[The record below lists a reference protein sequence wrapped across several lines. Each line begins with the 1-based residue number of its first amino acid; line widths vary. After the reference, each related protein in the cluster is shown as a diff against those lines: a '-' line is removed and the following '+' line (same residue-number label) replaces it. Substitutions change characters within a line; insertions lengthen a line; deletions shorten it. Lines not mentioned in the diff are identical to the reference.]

1 MVAAHMSTAAE
12 EQERGVPRRWLVALV
27 VLAAIARLYALGR
40 QSFWYDEAMS
50 VVLADNSLGAL
61 LGGQAKDLGNP
72 PLYPVLLRLWM
83 TLFGASDGALRSLSA
98 VLGAATVPLVYSVG
112 RQALGARTA
121 FVGAALFAFSPFQ
134 LQMAQEAR
142 TYTLLVLL
150 AAAAMAFLV
159 RALAHPRQWA
169 WWVAFGATTG
179 LMCLSHYFSF
189 FLALGLAGYLAF
201 TYRRQPAVLGRAAG
215 AFLVSLA
222 VFAFWLPSF
231 FGQLGVQGNLARSA
245 ESWHLHLLA
254 TPLVFGVGS
263 TLVWKD
269 SATIWRL
276 ALGLLAI
283 ATLAGCLM
291 RGLWQSCRR
300 PGFGPLVTWMAAPIL
315 LPALISLAA
324 SPLYNTRYVI
334 LASVPFYL
342 FIAAGLRAL
351 PRPAQVTGAVAL
363 AGVALVSQG
372 SYLSRPVKHQWREVA
387 ALIEPQLREGDV
399 LLFDADYNET
409 AYAHYAGRPGKGPR
423 LRLLPPSASATATP
437 APGPA
442 TGGHL
447 FGAVAEGAPTTDVTD
462 LVNRHRRV
470 WLVLADADEDTAE
483 QARSFLGKWRSAPP
497 VELRGISVLRY
508 ERP

>member
-1 MVAAHMSTAAE
+1 MVAAHMSTAVE
-12 EQERGVPRRWLVALV
+12 EQARVPRSWLAALV

-50 VVLADNSLGAL
+50 VVLADHSLGEL
-61 LGGQAKDLGNP
+61 LRGQVKDLGNP
-72 PLYPVLLRLWM
+72 PLYPALLRLW
-83 TLFGASDGALRSLSA
+83 TALFGTSDGGLRALSA
-98 VLGAATVPLVYSVG
+98 ALGTITVPLVFAAG
-112 RQALGARTA
+112 RPLLGARTA
-121 FVGAALFAFSPFQ
+121 FVGATLFAFSPFQ

-150 AAAAMAFLV
+150 TVTAMAALV
-159 RALAHPRQWA
+159 RALAHPHRWG
-169 WWVAFGATTG
+169 WWIAFGAVTG

-189 FLALGLAGYLAF
+189 FLALGIAGYLAF
-201 TYRRQPAVLGRAAG
+201 IYRRQPAVLGRAAV

-231 FGQLGVQGNLARSA
+231 FGQLGVQGNLSRSA

-269 SATIWRL
+269 SATTWRL

-283 ATLAGCLM
+283 AALAGCLLH
-291 RGLWQSCRR
+291 GLWQARRR
-300 PGFGPLVTWMAAPIL
+300 PGFGLLVTWMSAPIL

-334 LASVPFYL
+334 LATVPFYL
-342 FIAAGLRAL
+342 FIAVGLRAL
-351 PRPAQVTGAVAL
+351 PRTPQVAAAVAL
-363 AGVALVSQG
+363 AGVALISQA
-372 SYLSRPVKHQWREVA
+372 SYLGRPVKHQWREAA
-387 ALIEPQLREGDV
+387 ALIEPQLREGDL
-399 LLFDADYNET
+399 LLFAADYNET

-423 LRLLPPSASATATP
+423 LRLLPPP
-437 APGPA
+437 APPA
-442 TGGHL
+442 PAASGHL
-447 FGAVAEGAPTTDVTD
+447 FGALAEGAPTTDLTD
-462 LVNRHRRV
+462 TVNRHRRV
-470 WLVLADADEDTAE
+470 WLVLSDADEETAE
-483 QARSFLGKWRSAPP
+483 RARSFLGRWRSAPP
-497 VELRGISVLRY
+497 VELRGISVLRF

>member
-1 MVAAHMSTAAE
+1 MSTAVEDDA
-12 EQERGVPRRWLVALV
+12 GVPRGWLVALV

-61 LGGQAKDLGNP
+61 LGGRAKDLGNP
-72 PLYPVLLRLWM
+72 PLYPALLHLWK
-83 TLFGASDGALRSLSA
+83 TLFGAGDGALRALSA
-98 VLGAATVPLVYSVG
+98 VLGTATVPLVYAVG

-121 FVGAALFAFSPFQ
+121 FAGAALFAFSPFQ

-150 AAAAMAFLV
+150 TVAAMTALV
-159 RALAHPRQWA
+159 RALAHPQRWG
-169 WWVAFGATTG
+169 WWITFGALIG
-179 LMCLSHYFSF
+179 LMCLSHYFAF
-189 FLALGLAGYLAF
+189 FLALGLAAYLAF
-201 TYRRQPAVLGRAAG
+201 TYRRQPAVLGRAAA
-215 AFLVSLA
+215 AFAVSLA

-269 SATIWRL
+269 SATTWRL

-283 ATLAGCLM
+283 AALGGCLIH
-291 RGLWQSCRR
+291 GLWQSRRR
-300 PGFGPLVTWMAAPIL
+300 PGFGLLITWMGAPIA

-351 PRPAQVTGAVAL
+351 PRPAQLTAAAAL

-387 ALIEPQLREGDV
+387 ALIEPQLRQGDV

-409 AYAHYAGRPGKGPR
+409 AYAHYAGRPGRGPR
-423 LRLLPPSASATATP
+423 LRLLPPPAAPSASSN
-437 APGPA
+437 
-442 TGGHL
+442 HL
-447 FGAVAEGAPTTDVTD
+447 YGAVAEGAPTADVTEV
-462 LVNRHRRV
+462 VNRHRRV

-483 QARSFLGKWRSAPP
+483 RARGFLGKWRSAPA
-497 VELRGISVLRY
+497 VELRGISVLRF